1 MSEQLARGIGP
12 AEIDI
17 AYEEFGDATRPPV
30 LLIMGGGAQMV
41 WWPEGFC
48 RALVSRGLRVI
59 RFDSRDTGRS
69 THFSDAPAPD
79 VRAALAGDLS
89 SALYTL
95 SAMAADTVALMDHL
109 GFDSAHLVGASLG
122 GMIAQTVAIEYPWYV
137 RSLTS
142 MMSSTGNPAV
152 GHADVSALSRL
163 GRPPNERQAFIEWQ
177 VRAVHAL
184 ASPAFAFDHQRLAD
198 VAARS
203 WDRGHNPVSLQRHA
217 VAALASGDRTE
228 RLRSL
233 QVPALVIHG
242 TADAMINV
250 SGGHATAAAIPDAEL
265 LIVEGL
271 GHGLPEELWA
281 GFATRISELVFRA
294 EAPRPTAV

>member
-41 WWPEGFC
+41 WWPDGFC
-48 RALVSRGLRVI
+48 HALVSRGLRVI

-69 THFSDAPAPD
+69 THFTDAPPPD
-79 VRAALAGDLS
+79 VRAALAGDVS

-95 SAMAADTVALMDHL
+95 SAMAADTVGLMDHL

-122 GMIAQTVAIEYPWYV
+122 GMVAQTVAIEYPHYV

-142 MMSSTGNPAV
+142 MMSSTGDPAV
-152 GHADVSALSRL
+152 GRADTRALAGL
-163 GRPPNERQAFIEWQ
+163 GAAPRERQAFIEWQ
-177 VRAVHAL
+177 VRAVHAV
-184 ASPAFAFDHQRLAD
+184 ASPAFAFDHARLAD

-217 VAALASGDRTE
+217 VAALASGDRTD
-228 RLRSL
+228 RLHTLR
-233 QVPALVIHG
+233 VPTLVIHG
-242 TADAMINV
+242 TADVMIDV
-250 SGGHATAAAIPDAEL
+250 SGGRATAAAIPDAEL
-265 LIVEGL
+265 LVVEGL
-271 GHGLPEELWA
+271 GHGIPEELWS
-281 GFATRISELVFRA
+281 GLATRISDLVLRA
-294 EAPRPTAV
+294 DRPRPAAD

>member
-12 AEIDI
+12 SEIDI

-69 THFSDAPAPD
+69 THFTDAPAPD

-89 SALYTL
+89 AALYTL
-95 SAMAADTVALMDHL
+95 SAMAADTVGLIDHL
-109 GFDSAHLVGASLG
+109 GCDSAHLVGASLG
-122 GMIAQTVAIEYPWYV
+122 GMVAQTVAIEYPHYV

-152 GHADVSALSRL
+152 GQADVRLLSAL
-163 GRPPNERQAFIEWQ
+163 GAPPKEREAFIEWQ
-177 VRAVHAL
+177 VRAVHAV
-184 ASPAFAFDHQRLAD
+184 ASPAFAFDHERLAD
-198 VAARS
+198 VAART

-228 RLRSL
+228 RLRAL

-242 TADAMINV
+242 TADVMIDV
-250 SGGHATAAAIPDAEL
+250 SGGRATAAAIPNAEL
-265 LIVEGL
+265 LVVDGL
-271 GHGLPEELWA
+271 GHGIPEELWS
-281 GFATRISELVFRA
+281 GLATRIGDLVLRA
-294 EAPRPTAV
+294 DRPRPAAV